1 MSKNTRMAVAI
12 ACALFAATGCKK
24 DLATNNRD
32 FQVGGIENSSIA
44 AAGALSPEVL
54 QKITEANARIA
65 ERFPNGLQPL
75 SQQGPEHNSEL
86 QELARNAMAV
96 NPTTCN
102 GNTAVNVWLG
112 QQLADWTTAVRR
124 FATNT
129 AMLDLPTYYAL
140 YLSNSSENQVFGVNG
155 EFTQVMQKT
164 FKDHKR
170 FWNIAS
176 DDIALVSMSGRLLR
190 DKETLKK
197 VYSVVYGLNADDAN
211 YFATLV
217 SDAAVAV
224 PQFRNGDHPIFS
236 FNAFALRGFSAPGLG
251 TIPDKIAMGDG
262 IMQAYQE
269 LGYADVAP
277 QAIFSHE
284 FGHHVQFQLNL
295 FPPTSTPEGTRRT
308 ELMADAYSTYY
319 LSHARGA
326 AMQWKRAQLFYD
338 VFYNIGDCGF
348 TSTGHHGTPLQRL
361 ASSQWAYGLTNA
373 AQKQGHILTAQA
385 FTALFE
391 KQLPELVD

>member
-1 MSKNTRMAVAI
+1 MIKNKSMAVAI
-12 ACALFAATGCKK
+12 ACALMATTGCKK
-24 DLATNNRD
+24 ELTSTRQD
-32 FQVGGIENSSIA
+32 FQVGGIENSSI
-44 AAGALSPEVL
+44 GASGAISPELL
-54 QKITEANARIA
+54 QKIVAANALIA
-65 ERFPNGLQPL
+65 ERFPNGLQPV
-75 SQQGPEHNSEL
+75 SQQGPVHHSDL

-96 NPTTCN
+96 TPTTCSS
-102 GNTAVNVWLG
+102 NTAVNTWLN

-124 FATNT
+124 FASNT

-155 EFTQVMQKT
+155 EYTQVMQKS

-176 DDIALVSMSGRLLR
+176 DDIALVSMSGRILR
-190 DKETLKK
+190 DKETLKR

-251 TIPDKIAMGDG
+251 TIPNKIAMGDG

-295 FPPTSTPEGTRRT
+295 FPAVRSAEGTRRT

-319 LSHARGA
+319 LSHSRGA

-348 TSTGHHGTPLQRL
+348 TSLGHHGTPLQRL
-361 ASSQWAYGLTNA
+361 ASSQWAYGLADA
-373 AQKQGHILTAQA
+373 AQKQGHILTSQQ

-391 KQLPELVD
+391 KQLPQLVD